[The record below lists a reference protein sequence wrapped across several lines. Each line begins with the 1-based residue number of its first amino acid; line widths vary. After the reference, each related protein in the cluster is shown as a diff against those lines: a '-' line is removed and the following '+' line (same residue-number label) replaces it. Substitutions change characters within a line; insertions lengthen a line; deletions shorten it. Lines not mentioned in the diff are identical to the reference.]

1 MSKIVLIDAVH
12 SEETRVAVLKNKK
25 LHEYDYEI
33 NAKPQLKGNIYLAK
47 ITRIEPSLQAAF
59 IDYGEDKHGFLPFAE
74 IHPSYFNN
82 SVVEKTKKE
91 QEKKIGEINEHFI
104 EISPPDLSDINDA
117 EEKDAL
123 LKTGVD
129 SSENTDASLPEAE
142 VSEELEDNYLVKDE
156 QVTRNAYKQY
166 KIQEV
171 LKKNQIILVQVVKE
185 ERGNKGASFTTY
197 ISLAGRYAV
206 LMPNSDGQ
214 GGVSRKIANL
224 ERRRYLKQTIDEL
237 KIPAGISVIIRTA
250 GEDHTKAEIKRDYD
264 YLVRLWNSIR
274 ESTISSKGPTFIHA
288 ESDVIKRTIRDTLDD
303 ETQDVYVSGEAAYN
317 VAVDFAKKLAP
328 GIEKNIKL
336 FKSKMPIFNK
346 FGIESLIS
354 SFFATIYHLS
364 SGGYLVINTT
374 EALTTIDVNSGK
386 STSER
391 NIEETA
397 YKTNLEAAR
406 EIAQQ
411 IRLRDISGLLVIDFI
426 DMVEPQHR
434 AHVEKQFRGYLG
446 SDKAR
451 IQMSQISE
459 FGLIEMS
466 RQRLKSSFL
475 ETNTVICSSCTGKG
489 RVKEASTNALTIL
502 RTLENEICEEHFEK
516 VIVYANLK
524 TTLYLLNHKR
534 AVISEIEA
542 KYNIE
547 ILILHEENISEDA
560 YSIETFE
567 KDKKKLSQIKKPTVD
582 EEEIIFDD
590 LKEYESEEDDLLV
603 SEEDNKVGIA
613 RSKRGVSSNRH
624 KRLPYKTNNN
634 ANANNPN
641 NAGNPN
647 NNNNANANNP
657 NNASHPNSNNN
668 NPNNP
673 YQKKHRK
680 RINYNNK
687 SRPDSSAPASSTKQ
701 TWWQKIFN

>member
-1 MSKIVLIDAVH
+1 MSKIILIDAVH

-33 NAKPQLKGNIYLAK
+33 SNKPQLKGNIYLAK

-91 QEKKIGEINEHFI
+91 QEKRVEEINEHFI
-104 EISPPDLSDINDA
+104 EISPPDLSDINEA
-117 EEKDAL
+117 EEKEAL
-123 LKTGVD
+123 LKSRTKEANIEHDVD
-129 SSENTDASLPEAE
+129 EPALE
-142 VSEELEDNYLVKDE
+142 VAKEEIEELDEPADKDA
-156 QVTRNAYKQY
+156 QITRNLYRQY

-185 ERGNKGASFTTY
+185 ERGNKGASFTSY

-214 GGVSRKIANL
+214 GGVCRKISSA
-224 ERRRYLKQTIDEL
+224 EKRKYLKQTIDEL

-274 ESTISSKGPTFIHA
+274 ESTIASKGPTFIHA
-288 ESDVIKRTIRDTLDD
+288 ESDVIKRTVRDTFDD
-303 ETQDVYVSGEAAYN
+303 ETKDVYVSGENAYN
-317 VAVDFAKKLAP
+317 VAVDFAKKLSP

-346 FGIESLIS
+346 FGIESQIS
-354 SFFATIYHLS
+354 SFFATVYHLS

-466 RQRLKSSFL
+466 RQRLRSSFL
-475 ETNTVICSSCTGKG
+475 ETNTIICNSCAGKG
-489 RVKEASTNALTIL
+489 RVREAGTNALTIL
-502 RTLENEICEEHFEK
+502 RTLENEICEEKFEK

-534 AVISEIEA
+534 AVISELEA

-567 KDKKKLSQIKKPTVD
+567 KDKKKDSLVKKPTVD

-590 LKEYESEEDDLLV
+590 LEEYESAEDDLFV
-603 SEEDNKVGIA
+603 SDEDNKVGIA
-613 RSKRGVSSNRH
+613 RSKRGVSSNKH
-624 KRLPYKTNNN
+624 KRLPYKNNHN
-634 ANANNPN
+634 PNYNSNNNPN
-641 NAGNPN
+641 SNPNSNPNGNPN
-647 NNNNANANNP
+647 NQF
-657 NNASHPNSNNN
+657 
-668 NPNNP
+668 
-673 YQKKHRK
+673 QKKHRK
-680 RINYNNK
+680 RINYNK
-687 SRPDSSAPASSTKQ
+687 AKPDAAAPASGAKS
-701 TWWQKIFN
+701 WWQKIFN